1 MMLEG
6 IGIGEVDRVRLM
18 RVFGNIC
25 EVQTKCL
32 AEATELDFA
41 LVLETE
47 FKGLLCDLLREVRES
62 DMLGLKSRKERTW

>member
-18 RVFGNIC
+18 RVFGNIV

-32 AEATELDFA
+32 AEAPELDFA

-47 FKGLLCDLLREVRES
+47 FKGLLCDLLRDVRES
-62 DMLGLKSRKERTW
+62 DMLGL